1 MYGHP
6 GHERSVHVAVGEIEY
21 LTALRSLTLEC
32 QALHGP
38 LCCSSLEYL
47 ELIGAGGYM
56 MLVSSLLNIL
66 IFFQKLLP

>member
-1 MYGHP
+1 M
-6 GHERSVHVAVGEIEY
+6 AVGEIEY

-56 MLVSSLLNIL
+56 MLVSSLLNVL
-66 IFFQKLLP
+66 FFSRNYFLEVSVED